1 MAAVARKY
9 QKMVSIT
16 FYLREHFYFVLP
28 LVDGAAAS
36 RRGGRYLSGQ
46 KISFAGAGRGQSSDY
61 THYSSSAVHRTLNRY
76 LHTEPSISEDDPG
89 NPVISANYALPLL

>member
-16 FYLREHFYFVLP
+16 FYLGEHFYFVHP
-28 LVDGAAAS
+28 LVDGAAAI

-46 KISFAGAGRGQSSDY
+46 KISFAGAG
-61 THYSSSAVHRTLNRY
+61 
-76 LHTEPSISEDDPG
+76 TEQ
-89 NPVISANYALPLL
+89 